1 MIATPGAVLFA
12 VPVPKNVYANNTPTP
27 GPGFGSRIN
36 RIDFPA
42 FAACVIPIGDKI
54 PWLIAL
60 FKNNT
65 LQVQ

>member
-27 GPGFGSRIN
+27 GPGFGSKIN

-42 FAACVIPIGDKI
+42 LAACVIPIGDKI
-54 PWLIAL
+54 P
-60 FKNNT
+60 
-65 LQVQ
+65 

>member
-27 GPGFGSRIN
+27 GPGFGSKIN

-42 FAACVIPIGDKI
+42 LAACVIPIGDKNAWI
-54 PWLIAL
+54 D
-60 FKNNT
+60 
-65 LQVQ
+65 